1 MTSGSPS
8 AHGGASVDENER
20 FTRDYK
26 NLEVFRQTAAK
37 DVLIVCHEEGTALGW
52 RTWKLL
58 ETKPLRDWFNHSQR
72 LFRESGEGRV
82 CRSLLRQLARTW
94 GTSSSGSL

>member
-26 NLEVFRQTAAK
+26 RLKVFSQTAAK
-37 DVLIVCHEEGTALGW
+37 DVLIVCHEEGTALG
-52 RTWKLL
+52 
-58 ETKPLRDWFNHSQR
+58 
-72 LFRESGEGRV
+72 
-82 CRSLLRQLARTW
+82 
-94 GTSSSGSL
+94 